1 MQPYWNRRHELTIEQ
16 GCILWGIC
24 VIVPRSLQDQVL
36 RELHQSHPGI
46 VLMKAVARSYVWWPG
61 LDGELETLVKSCNK
75 CQSCQSMLV

>member
-46 VLMKAVARSYVWWPG
+46 VLMKAVVRSYVWWPG